1 MEFSGNC
8 LDDDVVD
15 DAGEFATLELN
26 FWDFACLVAIL
37 STKISKTNLS
47 AKIHQKTDKLNVK
60 AEKHRQLKPTFSD
73 I

>member
-47 AKIHQKTDKLNVK
+47 AKILSEN
-60 AEKHRQLKPTFSD
+60 R
-73 I
+73 